1 MERLDKAKPHE
12 IAEWDATD
20 IAAAWGEIVYQE
32 RLIRDRKARLRAGL
46 AIRYASNGNPGT
58 THRIDG
64 EYAVK
69 ITTGKKVE
77 WDQSQLA
84 ALATEI
90 GETATDYMDIT
101 YSVSESKYK
110 AWPAVIRE
118 RFEPARTVK
127 PGTVNYEFRAK
138 KEEAA

>member
-32 RLIRDRKARLRAGL
+32 RLIRDRKALLRAGL
-46 AIRYASNGNPGT
+46 AIRYPMNGVGT
-58 THRIDG
+58 TNRVDG
-64 EYAVK
+64 QYAVK
-69 ITTGKKVE
+69 ISTNKTID
-77 WDQSQLA
+77 WDQTQLA
-84 ALATEI
+84 ALVAEI
-90 GETATDYMDIT
+90 GETAADYIDT
-101 YSVSESKYK
+101 KYSVSESKYK